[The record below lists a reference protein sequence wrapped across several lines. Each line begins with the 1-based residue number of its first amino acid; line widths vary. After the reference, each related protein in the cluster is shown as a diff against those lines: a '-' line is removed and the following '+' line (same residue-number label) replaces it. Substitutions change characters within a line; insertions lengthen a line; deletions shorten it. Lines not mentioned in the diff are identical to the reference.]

1 MATFKKSFEPK
12 LIYVYRI
19 NDEAHEGVLK
29 IGEASQFNSCVLII
43 KTDKCII
50 IKIKRSY
57 CILSFRSKYTGNN
70 SSYYV

>member
-29 IGEASQFNSCVLII
+29 IGEASYDGDDYLTVRSDDNYFN
-43 KTDKCII
+43 
-50 IKIKRSY
+50 
-57 CILSFRSKYTGNN
+57 
-70 SSYYV
+70 